1 MGLQRVSG
9 SAARLA
15 EAHLWLLLE
24 EAIVGIRRGGAR
36 VDEVRRNFR
45 AVGAALAGAGV
56 IDGSIS
62 RHLAMELDD
71 VLAVRRLVP
80 VAAFQ
85 GAPAPAPAE
94 PPDAPRDAV
103 PVWLEAE
110 IERHLD
116 LVAGFDPAE
125 HPGAGADA
133 LRILSGPVR
142 AFEAAGVLGSAK
154 SLVTEL
160 AAALADAGYD
170 AGRNPATAPT
180 GHERNRPQ
188 WVAFLRRRP
197 RPLPEHFDPDDVR
210 EPGAAIGEIDG
221 RTLRITKI
229 SWTADVLEVVASVRS
244 PAIDL
249 ADVYRTWSCRAVN
262 DRGGLHLGQPVAQR
276 HDAGA
281 AARFLLRPGLLSAAA
296 RLDLRVTSGGRRVDA
311 VVPL

>member
-1 MGLQRVSG
+1 MTG

-24 EAIVGIRRGGAR
+24 EAIVGIRRGGVQ

-45 AVGAALAGAGV
+45 AVGQALAGAGV

-62 RHLAMELDD
+62 RHLAGELDD

-80 VAAFQ
+80 LAAFQ
-85 GAPAPAPAE
+85 GAPPPALVE
-94 PPDAPRDAV
+94 PPDPPRDAV
-103 PVWLEAE
+103 AVWLEAE

-125 HPGAGADA
+125 QPGAGADA

-142 AFEAAGVLGSAK
+142 AFEAARVLGPAK
-154 SLVTEL
+154 ALVTEL
-160 AAALADAGYD
+160 AAALVDAGYD

-197 RPLPEHFDPDDVR
+197 RPLPEHFEPDETR
-210 EPGAAIGEIDG
+210 EPGADIGDIEG

-249 ADVYRTWSCRAVN
+249 ADVYRTWACRAVN

-281 AARFLLRPGLLSAAA
+281 AARFLLRPGLLSGSA
-296 RLDLRVTSGGRRVDA
+296 RLDVRVTSGGRCVDA
-311 VVPL
+311 VVPLWARHP

>member
-1 MGLQRVSG
+1 MTG

-24 EAIVGIRRGGAR
+24 EAVVGISRGGAQ

-45 AVGAALAGAGV
+45 AVGQALAGAGV

-62 RHLAMELDD
+62 RYIAGELDD

-80 VAAFQ
+80 LATFR
-85 GAPAPAPAE
+85 GAPPPLPVE

-103 PVWLEAE
+103 AVWLEAE

-125 HPGAGADA
+125 QPGAGADA

-142 AFEAAGVLGSAK
+142 AFEAARVLGPAK
-154 SLVTEL
+154 ALVSEL
-160 AAALADAGYD
+160 AAALVDAGYD
-170 AGRNPATAPT
+170 AGRNPAAAPT

-197 RPLPEHFDPDDVR
+197 RPLPEHFEPDDAR
-210 EPGAAIGEIDG
+210 EPDAVIGEIDG
-221 RTLRITKI
+221 HTLRVTRI

-249 ADVYRTWSCRAVN
+249 ADVYRTWACRAVN

-281 AARFLLRPGLLSAAA
+281 AARFLLRPGLLSPST
-296 RLDLRVTSGGRRVDA
+296 RLDVRVTSGGRRADA
-311 VVPL
+311 AVAL